1 MSVRKK
7 APLPSPPPQAGEGAI
22 LPSPIDGRGVGGEG
36 VAGHIPVTVQT
47 DTHSHQGKPCQK
59 GQVIAV
65 TRAEAQF
72 LLRCGVI
79 QKIPARLK
87 KEQDNG

>member
-1 MSVRKK
+1 M
-7 APLPSPPPQAGEGAI
+7 ATATLT
-22 LPSPIDGRGVGGEG
+22 
-36 VAGHIPVTVQT
+36 VTVLT
-47 DTHSHQGKPCQK
+47 ETHTHHGKPCQK
-59 GQVIAV
+59 GQAIEVDKP
-65 TRAEAQF
+65 TAQF